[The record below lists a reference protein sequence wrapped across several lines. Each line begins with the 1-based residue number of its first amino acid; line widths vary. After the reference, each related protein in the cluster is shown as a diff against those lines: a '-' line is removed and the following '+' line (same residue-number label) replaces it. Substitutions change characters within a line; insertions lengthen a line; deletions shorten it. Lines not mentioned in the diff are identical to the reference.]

1 MSTRAQIRF
10 ATRQAGQSFNEQPDV
25 WHAQFYKHHDGY
37 PEGLGVDIAES
48 LVNSHSKYGIHGWE
62 IEPLTYK
69 HGDLQYVYYIW
80 QAQDKETYISI
91 FEGYG
96 NGQDFECVFVGLPL
110 ELTNKYIKDHRK

>member
-37 PEGLGVDIAES
+37 PEGLGVDIAKS
-48 LVNSHSKYGIHGWE
+48 LVNSQSKYGVNGWE

-69 HGDLQYVYYIW
+69 HGDLQYIYYIW

-96 NGQDFECVFVGLPL
+96 NGQDFKCVFVGLPL
-110 ELTNKYIKDHRK
+110 ELTNKYIKDDRK